1 MQSGPVLKTF
11 DSFTL
16 TLLTIPLMS
25 GWFQY
30 TLGPTADILRVEEGI
45 SRQLASLTGT
55 MCALGGIIGA
65 LIVVRL
71 VRVFGRRRLIVGGAV
86 ACGIG
91 IVVLTLGNGFAW
103 ILGGVLAVAVAR
115 TLCMNSMS
123 SALTIRHGAHTGTIF
138 SYAYAIVSGAGILA
152 PLALSVFLATG
163 NGWRP
168 GFFITFIF
176 VTAIVIGMLLQPRST
191 VLDGIAVPGRRSA
204 AVPRKLPL
212 GAAWRWLLFIMCA
225 IVSAEWATVY
235 WSGDLIR
242 SQTHAALPIA
252 ALGTSALLL
261 GEFCGRITFGRLA
274 HRWSP
279 MHLIIFMIPLSIGGW
294 AILWLSHT
302 AMIAL
307 IGVLIMGVGISATF
321 PLLMTLMIV
330 HSRGQADR
338 SIALSGLA
346 SALSSGLAPFA
357 LASLSDHIGPSLG
370 FLFVPFGL
378 VLALI
383 TAVTINRKLLRGP

>member
-1 MQSGPVLKTF
+1 MQGGPVLQTF
-11 DSFTL
+11 DGITL

-45 SRQLASLTGT
+45 SRELASLIGT
-55 MCALGGIIGA
+55 MCALGGIVGT

-71 VRVFGRRRLIVGGAV
+71 VRVFGRRRIIVGGSV
-86 ACGIG
+86 VCGIG
-91 IVVLTLGNGFAW
+91 IVVLTLGNGFGW
-103 ILGGVLAVAVAR
+103 ILGGVLVVAVAR
-115 TLCMNSMS
+115 ALCMNSMS
-123 SALTIRHGAHTGTIF
+123 SGLTIRHGARTGTVL

-152 PLALSVFLATG
+152 PLALSVFLSTG

-168 GFFITFIF
+168 GVFITGIFI
-176 VTAIVIGMLLQPRST
+176 TAIVIGVVLQPRSS
-191 VLDGIAVPGRRSA
+191 VLDGIAVPGSRSA
-204 AVPRKLPL
+204 AASRTSPL
-212 GAAWRWLLFIMCA
+212 GPAWRWLLFIMCA

-242 SQTHAALPIA
+242 SQTHAAIPVA

-261 GEFCGRITFGRLA
+261 GEFCGRIVFGRLA
-274 HRWSP
+274 HRWLP
-279 MHLIIFMIPLSIGGW
+279 VQLIIVMIPISIGGW
-294 AILWLSHT
+294 VILWLSHS
-302 AMIAL
+302 AVIAL

-378 VLALI
+378 VLALV
-383 TAVTINRKLLRGP
+383 TAVAINRKLLRRL